1 MPRDAIEELD
11 SILRD
16 LDVHTIRA
24 LAIPER
30 DGGYTLIAFD
40 EKSYE
45 LLKNVVEKLPNFI
58 DRIRVEY
65 ERYRELRIPFFVL
78 QELRPLR
85 KLDRLELYI
94 PSDEHL
100 LILKCATTLC
110 EEDELVLEIA
120 MRGLNWDKVVEDTVR
135 LTELAYKDR
144 SRIIPAFEL
153 YKALE
158 SISYRLGLGIDSSKL
173 AKLRDIGL
181 EYFIQRIWYI
191 DTH

>member
-1 MPRDAIEELD
+1 MACDVLEELD
-11 SILRD
+11 AVLRD
-16 LDVHTIRA
+16 LGVDNVRA
-24 LAIPER
+24 LVIPEK
-30 DGGYTLIAFD
+30 GGYTLVVFD
-40 EKSYE
+40 ERSYE
-45 LLKNVVEKLPNFI
+45 LLKNVVEKLPEFI
-58 DRIRVEY
+58 NRVRVEY
-65 ERYRELRIPFFVL
+65 KRYRELRIPLFML

-85 KLDRLELYI
+85 KLSKLELYI

-100 LILKCATTLC
+100 LILKCVTTLC
-110 EEDELVLEIA
+110 ESDELVLEIA
-120 MRGLNWDKVVEDTVR
+120 KRGLNWNKLVEDTVR

-158 SISYRLGLGIDSSKL
+158 SISHRLELGVDSSKL
-173 AKLRDIGL
+173 AKLRDIGF